1 MIIEKRGTRVSKES
15 AMQRPVR
22 KRLRNKRNTEV
33 FVPSCVKKFW
43 GAAVLQLIGL
53 ALI

>member
-1 MIIEKRGTRVSKES
+1 
-15 AMQRPVR
+15 MQNPVR
-22 KRLRNKRNTEV
+22 KRLRNNRSTEV

-43 GAAVLQLIGL
+43 GAAVLRLIGL